1 MSSPQPG
8 ILDGIPSH
16 ARYLEFHRR
25 SGDVPVAVV
34 LRDLAGISVE
44 LGAVIGLGPGLLA
57 GLGAAIPGHMSFPA
71 FTGPGCE
78 VPSTQSDL
86 WAWVRGEDP
95 GEILLNARA
104 IEREVADAFGIERMV
119 DGFRFRDGRDLT
131 GYEDGTENP
140 KGDDAV
146 AAACSAGGGSFVAV
160 QQWMHDLDLFASHPP
175 GVRDRIIGRR
185 LDDNEELDN
194 APPAAHVSRT
204 AQEDFEPEAFLLRR
218 SMPWADTTGEGLM
231 FVSFTATVDPFVA
244 QMRRMA
250 GLDDGIVDALFGFT
264 RPVTGSLFW
273 CPPVR
278 DGCLVLPEFHP

>member
-1 MSSPQPG
+1 MSIPQPG

-25 SGDVPVAVV
+25 PGDVPVAAV
-34 LRDLAGISVE
+34 LRDLAGISVGR
-44 LGAVIGLGPGLLA
+44 GAVIGLGPGLLA

-119 DGFRFRDGRDLT
+119 DGFRYRDGRDLT

-146 AAACSAGGGSFVAV
+146 AAACGADGGSFVAV
-160 QQWMHDLDLFASHPP
+160 QQWMHDLDLFASHRP

-185 LDDNEELDN
+185 LDDNEELDD

-218 SMPWADTTGEGLM
+218 SMPWADSTGEGLM

-273 CPPVR
+273 CPPVL
-278 DGCLVLPEFHP
+278 DGSLVLPECRP